1 MMDAPHAKDRRTHT
15 HTHTHTHPPT
25 PSLGAPAL
33 PAVSLAEWAETVPA
47 YAVCTFELRRGTTQ
61 WYVQPTSWRPLR
73 EASQPAAPAPPAPP
87 APPGQRYFV
96 IKDDVASPLIEV
108 AGVQHLGAV
117 AQLLTGGAEGAPARV
132 WGSIG
137 GHAWRPLATEL
148 IAAAVQA
155 TSEGRAVGAVAGVVA
170 PLPRDLPR
178 LAVVLQLATLP
189 AGSDAEV
196 LARLQRGETVCIA
209 SVPQRMMRDNT

>member
-1 MMDAPHAKDRRTHT
+1 
-15 HTHTHTHPPT
+15 
-25 PSLGAPAL
+25 
-33 PAVSLAEWAETVPA
+33 
-47 YAVCTFELRRGTTQ
+47 
-61 WYVQPTSWRPLR
+61 
-73 EASQPAAPAPPAPP
+73 
-87 APPGQRYFV
+87 V
-96 IKDDVASPLIEV
+96 IKEDAASPLIEV

-132 WGSIG
+132 WGTIG

-170 PLPRDLPR
+170 PQPLPRDLPR

-189 AGSDAEV
+189 PGSDAEV
-196 LARLQRGETVCIA
+196 LARLLRGETVRIA
-209 SVPQRMMRDNT
+209 GVPQRLTPASS